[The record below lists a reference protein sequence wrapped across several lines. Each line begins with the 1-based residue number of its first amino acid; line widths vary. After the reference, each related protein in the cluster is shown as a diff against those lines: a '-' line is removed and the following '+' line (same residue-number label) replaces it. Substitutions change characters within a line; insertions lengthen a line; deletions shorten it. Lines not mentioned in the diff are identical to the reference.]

1 MTQVLEFCRKTF
13 GLKNFVLWGRSMG
26 AATAIFYT
34 SPVFRKKQRVGGEA
48 SGIKGLVL
56 DSPFTDLPENIKNF
70 VDVKASTL
78 PGFVV
83 DLAIKLIEGSGR

>member
-1 MTQVLEFCRKTF
+1 MLAYCRKQF
-13 GLKNFVLWGRSMG
+13 GLQNFVLWGRSMG

-34 SPVFRKKQRVGGEA
+34 SPLFRQKQRVAGTA
-48 SGIKGLVL
+48 SGVKGLVL

-70 VDVKASTL
+70 VDAKASSL

-83 DLAIKLIEGSGR
+83 DLAIKLIEGALG